1 MATETTSPAA
11 ASASSQVLQQVGAVD
26 LLAMQT
32 KPRSLWMDGLYRLM
46 RNKAAVGGFVLI
58 VLFFLM
64 GVFANFIAPVN
75 PLQIHSGKSFL
86 PPAWEQDFNGKAGD
100 PKFLLGTDNIGRDVF
115 SRTIY
120 GARIS
125 MLVGLFPTVVILIV
139 GTVIGLVAGYYGGWI
154 DNLLMRFTDI
164 MYAFPDLLFFII
176 VMIALR
182 DTWLGQAFNGIIL
195 LFGAL
200 AFANWVGEARVV
212 RGQVLSLREK
222 EFIEAARCIGVSD
235 SRIMFKHLL
244 PNALSPVIILTAFL
258 IPAMIITEASLGFL
272 GVGINP
278 SSNQGD
284 YFLTSWGSLLLEG
297 NTALNAQP
305 WMMLAPAIC
314 VALIVLS
321 FTFLGDGLRDAF
333 DPRMRGNS

>member
-1 MATETTSPAA
+1 MATESATPSP
-11 ASASSQVLQQVGAVD
+11 SASSQVLQQIGAVD

-32 KPRSLWMDGLYRLM
+32 KPRSLWMDGLYRLAK
-46 RNKAAVGGFVLI
+46 NKAAIIGLVVI

-64 GVFANFIAPVN
+64 AVFADVISPVN
-75 PLQIHSGKSFL
+75 PLKIHSGKSFL
-86 PPAWEQDFNGKAGD
+86 PPSWVKDFNGKSGD
-100 PKFLLGTDNIGRDVF
+100 PMFLLGTDNIGRDVF
-115 SRTIY
+115 SRTLY

-125 MLVGLFPTVVILIV
+125 MFVGFFPTIIIVIV
-139 GTVIGLVAGYYGGWI
+139 GTVIGLIAGYYGGWI

-176 VMIALR
+176 VMLALR
-182 DTWLGQAFNGIIL
+182 DTFLGQALNGMVL

-222 EFIEAARCIGVSD
+222 EFIEAARCIGVRD
-235 SRIMFKHLL
+235 ADIMLKHLL

-258 IPAMIITEASLGFL
+258 IPAMIITEATLGFL
-272 GVGINP
+272 GVGIIP
-278 SSNQGD
+278 SSNPSD
-284 YFLTSWGSLLLEG
+284 FFLTSWGTLLLEG
-297 NTALNAQP
+297 NTAINAQP
-305 WMMLAPAIC
+305 WMMLSPAIC
-314 VALIVLS
+314 VALVVLA
-321 FTFLGDGLRDAF
+321 FTFVGDGLRDAF

>member
-1 MATETTSPAA
+1 MASETVTPPPTL
-11 ASASSQVLQQVGAVD
+11 SSQVLAQVGAVD

-46 RNKAAVGGFVLI
+46 RNKAAIIGLVII

-64 GVFANFIAPVN
+64 AIFAEQIVPHS
-75 PLQIHSGKSFL
+75 PLKINSGLKFL
-86 PPAWEQDFNGKAGD
+86 PPAWVPDMNGKAGD
-100 PKFLLGTDNIGRDVF
+100 PRFLLGTDTIGRDVL

-125 MLVGLFPTVVILIV
+125 MFVGFFPTIIIVLV
-139 GTVIGLVAGYYGGWI
+139 GTVIGLAAGYYGGWI

-176 VMIALR
+176 VMISLR
-182 DTWLGQAFNGIIL
+182 DTWLGQALNGMIL

-200 AFANWVGEARVV
+200 AFTNWVGEARVV

-222 EFIEAARCIGVSD
+222 EFIEAARCIGVRD
-235 SRIMFKHLL
+235 SQIMFKHLL

-258 IPAMIITEASLGFL
+258 IPGLIITEAVLGFL
-272 GVGINP
+272 GVGIRP
-278 SSNQGD
+278 SSNPND
-284 YFLTSWGSLLLEG
+284 FFITS
-297 NTALNAQP
+297 
-305 WMMLAPAIC
+305 
-314 VALIVLS
+314 
-321 FTFLGDGLRDAF
+321 
-333 DPRMRGNS
+333 

>member
-1 MATETTSPAA
+1 V
-11 ASASSQVLQQVGAVD
+11 SSQVLAQVGAVD

-46 RNKAAVGGFVLI
+46 RNKAAVVGLVVI
-58 VLFFLM
+58 TLFFLM
-64 GVFANFIAPVN
+64 AVFAEQISPHN
-75 PLQIHSGKSFL
+75 PLKIYSGQKFL
-86 PPAWEQDFNGKAGD
+86 PPSWVQVEGGKSGQ
-100 PKFLLGTDNIGRDVF
+100 PGFLLGTDTIGRDVL

-125 MLVGLFPTVVILIV
+125 MFVGLFPTIIIVIV

-182 DTWLGQAFNGIIL
+182 DTWIGQALNGMIL

-222 EFIEAARCIGVSD
+222 EFIEAARCIGVRD
-235 SRIMFKHLL
+235 SQIMFKHLL

-258 IPAMIITEASLGFL
+258 IPGLIIAEATLGFL
-272 GVGINP
+272 GVGIRP
-278 SSNQGD
+278 SSTPTD
-284 YFLTSWGSLLLEG
+284 FFITSWGTLLLDG
-297 NTALNAQP
+297 QTAINAQP
-305 WMMLAPAIC
+305 WLMLAPAIC
-314 VALIVLS
+314 VALVVLA
-321 FTFLGDGLRDAF
+321 FTFVGDGLRDAF

>member
-1 MATETTSPAA
+1 MASETATPS
-11 ASASSQVLQQVGAVD
+11 SSSSQVLAQVGAVD

-46 RNKAAVGGFVLI
+46 RNKAAVAGLVVI

-64 GVFANFIAPVN
+64 AIFANVLAPHN
-75 PLQIHSGKSFL
+75 PLKITTGKKFL
-86 PPAWEQDFNGKAGD
+86 PPAWVQNENGKSGD
-100 PKFLLGTDNIGRDVF
+100 PQFLLGTDTIGRDGL

-125 MLVGLFPTVVILIV
+125 MFVGFFPTIIIILV

-176 VMIALR
+176 VMISLR
-182 DTWLGQAFNGIIL
+182 DTFIGQALNGMIL

-222 EFIEAARCIGVSD
+222 EFIEAARCIGVRD
-235 SRIMFKHLL
+235 SQIMFKHLL

-258 IPAMIITEASLGFL
+258 IPGLIITEAILGYL
-272 GVGINP
+272 GVGIRP
-278 SSNQGD
+278 SSNPND
-284 YFLTSWGSLLLEG
+284 FFITSWGTLLLDG
-297 NTALNAQP
+297 NTAINAQP
-305 WMMLAPAIC
+305 WLMLAPAIC
-314 VALIVLS
+314 VALVVLA
-321 FTFLGDGLRDAF
+321 FTFVGDGLRDAF